1 MKVQMDTDIK
11 EYLSNENNF
20 WSGARDRI
28 AEWKHNDEVIEY
40 LAQYVEEIFYDYDK
54 KEVIVEDVTLNDFIW
69 FDADDILEEAR
80 ILIEE

>member
-28 AEWKHNDEVIEY
+28 AEWKYNDEVIEY
-40 LAQYVEEIFYDYDK
+40 LAQYVEDIFYDYDK

-69 FDADDILEEAR
+69 FDADDILAEAE
-80 ILIEE
+80 II